1 MTSWVTYIKLECERH
16 CLTVLA
22 SFGKVMV
29 EGKVIEQLNQLLI
42 FERVPCEDEMSRFP
56 YKGTDRDISTKD
68 RDQQ

>member
-1 MTSWVTYIKLECERH
+1 M
-16 CLTVLA
+16 TVLA

-29 EGKVIEQLNQLLI
+29 EGKVIEQLDQLLI